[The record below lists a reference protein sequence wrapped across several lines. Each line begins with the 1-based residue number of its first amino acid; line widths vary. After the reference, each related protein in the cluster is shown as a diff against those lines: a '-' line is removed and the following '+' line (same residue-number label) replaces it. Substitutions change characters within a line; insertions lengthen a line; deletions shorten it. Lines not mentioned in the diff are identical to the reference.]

1 MLSNHLF
8 WLAITL
14 LTWSGFNINT
24 SINFRGSSRITKN
37 IIQWVGVF
45 GIVAGLI
52 RIITLSI
59 HFNWWW
65 MLGIAVGFFIAIGI
79 LSALF
84 KGLTAV
90 IISVIGIIGIPMV
103 WWVGGLF

>member
-8 WLAITL
+8 WLAIAL

-24 SINFRGSSRITKN
+24 AVNFKGSSVITQN
-37 IIQWVGVF
+37 IIQWI
-45 GIVAGLI
+45 GIIGIIAGLI
-52 RIITLSI
+52 RAVSLSI

-65 MLGIAVGFFIAIGI
+65 LVGIVVGFFVAIGI

-90 IISVIGIIGIPMV
+90 IISVTGIVGIPSV
-103 WWVGGLF
+103 WWMGGMF